1 LHPKAGEL
9 LSTTGAFHVKLKQ
22 GSINRDLQ
30 KKEEKRRGRARKQKD
45 KHSLTLMPVV
55 V

>member
-1 LHPKAGEL
+1 
-9 LSTTGAFHVKLKQ
+9 VKLKQ

-30 KKEEKRRGRARKQKD
+30 KEEEKRRRRARKQKD
-45 KHSLTLMPVV
+45 KNSLTLMPVV